1 LLSGTGLGVTK
12 VGENRLRG
20 EALRA
25 DASSWVP
32 VGSATMGGSA
42 TDVSVVDGG
51 RQQEGSAEHLDPMH
65 ALLHVLVVDDDEA
78 IRKAC
83 CKIAAG
89 MGFAV
94 VGADSATEA
103 RAILKHQRID
113 LLLLDL
119 KLPGGG
125 GLPLLEQ
132 VKTLHPDTAVIVMTA
147 FATVSSAV

>member
-1 LLSGTGLGVTK
+1 MLSSGGGLGATK
-12 VGENRLRG
+12 VGENRLHAVVG
-20 EALRA
+20 VVAAATSA

-32 VGSATMGGSA
+32 VGGGPARMIGSA
-42 TDVSVVDGG
+42 TVSESAPGVAVMHHGL
-51 RQQEGSAEHLDPMH
+51 QQVGSAEHLDPMH
-65 ALLHVLVVDDDEA
+65 GLLHVLVVDDDEA

-119 KLPGGG
+119 
-125 GLPLLEQ
+125 
-132 VKTLHPDTAVIVMTA
+132 
-147 FATVSSAV
+147 